1 MTSGWDLFLHRVRAC
16 EDIQRLLGLD
26 SIGLTADEVI
36 DSVRHIGLPDSVIRY
51 DHRFGVIEVK
61 YPDYASRMEDWRFS
75 LRMSVSVS
83 VARLG
88 AGSVC
93 NVIDMRSRRKTGA
106 TSEKGKF
113 GK

>member
-1 MTSGWDLFLHRVRAC
+1 MTSGWDLFLHRVRAY

-26 SIGLTADEVI
+26 SLGLTADEVI
-36 DSVRHIGLPDSVIRY
+36 DSVRHIGLPDSIIRY
-51 DHRFGVIEVK
+51 DNRFGVTEVK
-61 YPDYASRMEDWRFS
+61 YPGYAERMEDFRFA
-75 LRMSVSVS
+75 LRMSVSAS

-106 TSEKGKF
+106 TSKKGKF
-113 GK
+113 GE

>member
-1 MTSGWDLFLHRVRAC
+1 MTSWGSFLIRVRSY
-16 EDIQRLLGLD
+16 ETIMTLLDLD
-26 SIGLTADEVI
+26 DLMQTAEELI
-36 DSVRHIGLPDSVIRY
+36 DSVRHIGLPDSIIRY
-51 DHRFGVIEVK
+51 DTRFGALEAV
-61 YPDYASRMEDWRFS
+61 YPGYNTRMQDWRFA

-106 TSEKGKF
+106 TSKKGKL